1 MSNKVLFVF
10 EGEKTEKQ
18 IISNLQTF
26 FLDARTTVKCV
37 YGAEIYQI
45 YKDIKDDDDLD
56 TFNFIR
62 EQTTKNKEVLDGL
75 NRSDFAEIYMFFDYD
90 GHSSLADDS
99 KLKELLEFFNEETEK
114 GKLYV
119 SYPMVEALKH
129 ICDYST
135 FKDLTVECKKNIGYK
150 NIVHNSAINE
160 LKSFNKYEL
169 NTWKT
174 LITVHL
180 KKANFI
186 INNTYAFPNEL
197 LSQILTFSKQL
208 EKYINPNSIIAVLSA
223 FPLFLHDYYG
233 NEEIKRRLE

>member
-10 EGEKTEKQ
+10 EGDKTEAQ
-18 IISNLQTF
+18 ILSNLQTF
-26 FLDARTTVKCV
+26 FLDASTTVKCV

-62 EQTTKNKEVLDGL
+62 ERTTKNKEVLDGL

-90 GHSSLADDS
+90 GHSSLADDG
-99 KLKELLEFFNEETEK
+99 KLKELLVFFNEETEK

-129 ICDYST
+129 ICDNST

-150 NIVHNSAINE
+150 NIVHKSAINE

-169 NTWKT
+169 NTWKA

-186 INNTYAFPNEL
+186 INDTYTLPNEL
-197 LSQILTFSKQL
+197 LSQILIFSKQL
-208 EKYINPNSIIAVLSA
+208 EKYINTNSIIAVLSA